1 MKRILDALYKH
12 RYNILFSFILAA
24 MFAFVL
30 IVLPM
35 DETKIVIKS
44 LEEKTFDLRQRL
56 ISKKKEAR
64 KDIIIITVDD
74 PSYEYLIETYGDWP
88 IPRHIY
94 AKLLD
99 YIQQQN
105 PKYVAFDLI
114 FIKSLNRIP
123 GSDKKLAEAFK
134 KYQNTYAALNF
145 DDYEKE
151 MRKPPILDKKFHTE
165 LINNSTTI
173 TPIKF
178 SNSRII
184 MDDLL
189 NATDKFGHINISKAD
204 DGVIRSIPLVVNYPR
219 YNPENYQEIKDEYY
233 LYMTVKLAVDYLN
246 KYENA
251 NIKGIEI
258 SPDNNLILGKRK
270 IPLTNDAKAI
280 LNWYGESGTKDKTA
294 FKYVTFWEVIQ
305 SIGAKEQG
313 KKAILPD
320 DIFKDKIVY
329 IGTSIVSLSD
339 IRTVPTSKYFP
350 GVEIH
355 ATLLNN
361 ILDNSLIHKASLSYD
376 IFICILLSLMAAY
389 TAFKVRSVL
398 ISLILF
404 SGLIS
409 AYLYFTVFAME
420 KYNVWIWII
429 IPLVLMIFTYAACF
443 IIKYL
448 IKSRDFEYTYK
459 LATTD
464 GLTELYNH
472 RFFQE
477 QIRNFIKEAE
487 KYQNHFSLI
496 LIDIDFFKKFNDK
509 YGHQAGDA
517 VLKQVAS
524 VLKKNVRS
532 GDYVCRYGGEEM
544 TILLNNI
551 PSDTAIKTAKKICD
565 IVASK
570 KYKLSQDLEVNVTIS
585 LGVATYPENG
595 TTPTELIEY
604 ADKCLYN
611 AKENGRNQVGNK

>member
-189 NATDKFGHINISKAD
+189 NA
-204 DGVIRSIPLVVNYPR
+204 
-219 YNPENYQEIKDEYY
+219 
-233 LYMTVKLAVDYLN
+233 
-246 KYENA
+246 
-251 NIKGIEI
+251 
-258 SPDNNLILGKRK
+258 
-270 IPLTNDAKAI
+270 
-280 LNWYGESGTKDKTA
+280 
-294 FKYVTFWEVIQ
+294 
-305 SIGAKEQG
+305 
-313 KKAILPD
+313 
-320 DIFKDKIVY
+320 Y
-329 IGTSIVSLSD
+329 I
-339 IRTVPTSKYFP
+339 
-350 GVEIH
+350 
-355 ATLLNN
+355 
-361 ILDNSLIHKASLSYD
+361 
-376 IFICILLSLMAAY
+376 
-389 TAFKVRSVL
+389 
-398 ISLILF
+398 
-404 SGLIS
+404 
-409 AYLYFTVFAME
+409 
-420 KYNVWIWII
+420 
-429 IPLVLMIFTYAACF
+429 
-443 IIKYL
+443 
-448 IKSRDFEYTYK
+448 
-459 LATTD
+459 
-464 GLTELYNH
+464 
-472 RFFQE
+472 
-477 QIRNFIKEAE
+477 
-487 KYQNHFSLI
+487 
-496 LIDIDFFKKFNDK
+496 
-509 YGHQAGDA
+509 
-517 VLKQVAS
+517 
-524 VLKKNVRS
+524 
-532 GDYVCRYGGEEM
+532 
-544 TILLNNI
+544 
-551 PSDTAIKTAKKICD
+551 
-565 IVASK
+565 
-570 KYKLSQDLEVNVTIS
+570 
-585 LGVATYPENG
+585 
-595 TTPTELIEY
+595 
-604 ADKCLYN
+604 
-611 AKENGRNQVGNK
+611 